1 MVFKL
6 LKNILCLIGIALS
19 CDYAYHW
26 YCTKYTTQKP
36 KPTALEHVI
45 DTAKTSSKKVID
57 TAKTSSNTVIT
68 TVGNGLIGLG
78 NITKKVQ
85 FIVEKPVAK
94 KVAPKPQQQV
104 MQQEAVTQPLQ
115 KETIKREP
123 AIIKEVAVE
132 KVPEKN
138 FEFQDSRTKHELIA
152 QLKESAQSAHN
163 HLQKEDTL
171 GLHEKNLLLA
181 RLKEVITQADHLKEL
196 LQKEPSTELS
206 ETIHNQTIERKML
219 ALTHK
224 LEITLTDLLN
234 EITGRIIE
242 HRTSKTVFEGIDHSL
257 QLLLYLE
264 N

>member
-26 YCTKYTTQKP
+26 YCTQYTTQKP
-36 KPTALEHVI
+36 EPTALEHVI

-57 TAKTSSNTVIT
+57 AAKTSSNTVIT
-68 TVGNGLIGLG
+68 TVSNGLIGLG

-85 FIVEKPVAK
+85 FVVEKPVAK

-104 MQQEAVTQPLQ
+104 MQQEAVKQPLQ
-115 KETIKREP
+115 KETIQREP
-123 AIIKEVAVE
+123 VTIKAVAAE
-132 KVPEKN
+132 KTPEKIFK
-138 FEFQDSRTKHELIA
+138 FEDSRTKDELIA
-152 QLKESAQSAHN
+152 QLKEYAQKAHR
-163 HLQKEDTL
+163 HLQKEDITKKKK
-171 GLHEKNLLLA
+171 KNLLLA
-181 RLKEVITQADHLKEL
+181 RLKELITQADHLKEL

-206 ETIHNQTIERKML
+206 GTIYNQVIERKML

-257 QLLLYLE
+257 QLLLYLV

>member
-26 YCTKYTTQKP
+26 YCTKYSTQKP
-36 KPTALEHVI
+36 KPTALEHAI

-85 FIVEKPVAK
+85 FTVKQPMTK
-94 KVAPKPQQQV
+94 KVIAKPQQTVQPV
-104 MQQEAVTQPLQ
+104 TQQEPIEKPLPKKTITTEQTVAKQEEEPVTY
-115 KETIKREP
+115 
-123 AIIKEVAVE
+123 
-132 KVPEKN
+132 
-138 FEFQDSRTKHELIA
+138 QDTRTKHELIM
-152 QLKESAQSAHN
+152 QLKDSAQSAHS

-181 RLKEVITQADHLKEL
+181 RLKEVITQADHLEQL

-206 ETIHNQTIERKML
+206 ETIYNQTIERKML
-219 ALTHK
+219 ALTNK

-242 HRTSKTVFEGIDHSL
+242 HRTSKTVFEGIDHSI

>member
-26 YCTKYTTQKP
+26 YYTKYNAQKP
-36 KPTALEHVI
+36 EPTALENVI
-45 DTAKTSSKKVID
+45 DTAKNSSKKVID
-57 TAKTSSNTVIT
+57 VAKNSSNTVIT

-85 FIVEKPVAK
+85 FTVEKPLAK
-94 KVAPKPQQQV
+94 KVAPKPQQQF
-104 MQQEAVTQPLQ
+104 MLQEAVMQPIQ
-115 KETIKREP
+115 KETIQREP
-123 AIIKEVAVE
+123 IIIKEAAGE
-132 KVPEKN
+132 KAPEKI
-138 FEFQDSRTKHELIA
+138 FEYQDSRTKHELIL
-152 QLKESAQSAHN
+152 QLKEYAQKAHR
-163 HLQKEDTL
+163 HLQKEDITQD
-171 GLHEKNLLLA
+171 HEKNLLLA
-181 RLKEVITQADHLKEL
+181 RFKEIITQADHLEQL

-206 ETIHNQTIERKML
+206 ETIYNQVIERKML

-242 HRTSKTVFEGIDHSL
+242 HRTSKTVFEGIDHNL

>member
-1 MVFKL
+1 MVFKH

-19 CDYAYHW
+19 SDYAYHW
-26 YCTKYTTQKP
+26 YCANYTTQEP
-36 KPTALEHVI
+36 EPTVLEHVI
-45 DTAKTSSKKVID
+45 DTAKTSSRKAID
-57 TAKTSSNTVIT
+57 VAKNSSNTVIT

-85 FIVEKPVAK
+85 FTVEKPVAK
-94 KVAPKPQQQV
+94 KVVPKPQQQFMQEKAV
-104 MQQEAVTQPLQ
+104 MQPIQ
-115 KETIKREP
+115 KETIQRKP
-123 AIIKEVAVE
+123 IIIKEAAEE
-132 KVPEKN
+132 KAPE
-138 FEFQDSRTKHELIA
+138 EMLEYQDSRTKHELIL
-152 QLKESAQSAHN
+152 QLKEYAQSAHN

-171 GLHEKNLLLA
+171 ELHEKNLLLA
-181 RLKEVITQADHLKEL
+181 RLKEIITQADHLEQL

-206 ETIHNQTIERKML
+206 ETIYNQVIERKML

-242 HRTSKTVFEGIDHSL
+242 HRTSTTVFEGIDHSL
-257 QLLLYLE
+257 QLLLYLA